1 MTLFLIFIFLSTL
14 HFFHLFFLL
23 PPHLL
28 TFHGSLYPFLSF
40 ILLFFLPFFFHYL
53 LFFLPGTL
61 FHFHSFTLSFISFFI
76 HLLFLFFFFSFLF
89 HGLITSIFFMLNLLW
104 FLPLSFCFSSFPS
117 FPFQSFL
124 HYFTNVGLVQTS
136 TNVSK
141 YAKNLWLE
149 PWKHENNRQWLILR
163 YHHFLTYSLVRKKKV
178 ISEMEFLKWFFY

>member
-76 HLLFLFFFFSFLF
+76 HLLFLFFFLLISFSWSHYIHLFYAQSSLISSSFFLFFFFSFISFSELSSLF
-89 HGLITSIFFMLNLLW
+89 YKCRIGPNKHKCVQICQEFMIG
-104 FLPLSFCFSSFPS
+104 
-117 FPFQSFL
+117 
-124 HYFTNVGLVQTS
+124 T
-136 TNVSK
+136 
-141 YAKNLWLE
+141 
-149 PWKHENNRQWLILR
+149 
-163 YHHFLTYSLVRKKKV
+163 
-178 ISEMEFLKWFFY
+178 LKT